1 MSLTNFSLPFGAL
14 TQSSVPWSPTVSPL
28 HPIHHQLAASTN
40 NLLYSPVD
48 HQQQPDD
55 GAAPPAGS
63 DFYKNNPYAPPQQT
77 SYQYSS
83 NNNNNNNNNSNG
95 RRKNTYLPP
104 IPPPGTRNT
113 QYHHQAQQQQQ
124 QQYHQHPPQQFSHIN
139 SHQQQQQQ
147 TQQHLAP
154 NNQNVVYK
162 TAVSSTSS
170 SSSSSTATSIASALT
185 SNSGSSNTR
194 TYGEGSYSRFPQPQN
209 NNNNNN
215 NNNNQQPPPLQQQQ
229 QQHQQYFN
237 SFASSKQNHQQ
248 TRITAGSSQGGVGAN
263 GAPTNAATNYGI
275 TGPNIETPAATYGV
289 AAVGNNADNSATQ
302 NPADNSN
309 DPYPDRP
316 PGFTRVQAGQGSRTG
331 VHAVLDYD
339 LEEGEVEDENYYD
352 AEDHGEAVKDG
363 SHKSSP
369 MPTVTPIQGP
379 IYLKNGTVPVVP
391 LFHYP
396 TFNNGSF
403 VQIPI
408 WWTAL
413 SVALGLD
420 VRGDLIKGV
429 PCIKRYHQLFC
440 PTAGNSYPIE
450 KIERFID
457 DNKALMRRMYG
468 DFEMNMDN
476 GGPRQQTKKRK
487 RRFIDEP
494 DIFLPPGAFPSFVA
508 DDEVEPHAEE
518 HGESYFGKLR
528 KKRQSNQGNRNQG
541 NRNAKQSNGPGGGG
555 ASPTGRLDACESKVE
570 IVTPYWAS
578 NSAGKIRAI
587 VNTQHFEQAIHQ
599 EICSK
604 AQTPRCVGE
613 CGCEQKYK
621 WHRLLAYD
629 PDNDCKGI
637 FMDWFLFPSCCVCRC
652 NP

>member
-1 MSLTNFSLPFGAL
+1 MALTNFTLPFGSL
-14 TQSSVPWSPTVSPL
+14 TQTAAAGPWSPTVSPL
-28 HPIHHQLAASTN
+28 HPIHHQLATNTN

-48 HQQQPDD
+48 HQQQPGD
-55 GAAPPAGS
+55 GAAPPPGS

-77 SYQYSS
+77 SYQHYNG
-83 NNNNNNNNNSNG
+83 NNNG

-104 IPPPGTRNT
+104 VPAPPGTRNT
-113 QYHHQAQQQQQ
+113 QYHVQQPSVAQQLP
-124 QQYHQHPPQQFSHIN
+124 QQYHHQQQHQQQFSHIN
-139 SHQQQQQQ
+139 NQQQQQ
-147 TQQHLAP
+147 
-154 NNQNVVYK
+154 NNNNGVYK
-162 TAVSSTSS
+162 TASS
-170 SSSSSTATSIASALT
+170 SSSATITSSLTASTASATS
-185 SNSGSSNTR
+185 SNVGPSSNTR
-194 TYGEGSYSRFPQPQN
+194 TYGEGSTAGAINFGIGTTTTN
-209 NNNNNN
+209 VE
-215 NNNNQQPPPLQQQQ
+215 QPPP
-229 QQHQQYFN
+229 
-237 SFASSKQNHQQ
+237 
-248 TRITAGSSQGGVGAN
+248 
-263 GAPTNAATNYGI
+263 
-275 TGPNIETPAATYGV
+275 
-289 AAVGNNADNSATQ
+289 ATQ
-302 NPADNSN
+302 YGGPSPPATANKAETLGNPISN
-309 DPYPDRP
+309 DAASTNDAYPDRP

-339 LEEGEVEDENYYD
+339 LEEGEEEEYYD
-352 AEDHGEAVKDG
+352 AEDQGEPVNKDG
-363 SHKSSP
+363 SHKSP

-440 PTAGNSYPIE
+440 PTAGNSYPID

-476 GGPRQQTKKRK
+476 GGPNQQTKKRR

-508 DDEVEPHAEE
+508 DDDVEPHDEE

-528 KKRQSNQGNRNQG
+528 NKRQANQGNRDGKQG
-541 NRNAKQSNGPGGGG
+541 NRNAKQTGPRSGQQ

-604 AQTPRCVGE
+604 AQTPRCSGE

>member
-1 MSLTNFSLPFGAL
+1 MALTNFSLPFGAL
-14 TQSSVPWSPTVSPL
+14 AQGAPWSATVSPL
-28 HPIHHQLAASTN
+28 HPIHQQLAANTN
-40 NLLYSPVD
+40 NLLYSPAD
-48 HQQQPDD
+48 HQQQPTDN
-55 GAAPPAGS
+55 GAPPPGS

-77 SYQYSS
+77 PPQQTSYQYNS
-83 NNNNNNNNNSNG
+83 NNNNNNG

-104 IPPPGTRNT
+104 IPPPGARNT
-113 QYHHQAQQQQQ
+113 QQQQFHNQQQQF
-124 QQYHQHPPQQFSHIN
+124 QHHQQFSHIN
-139 SHQQQQQQ
+139 TQHHQQQQQQ
-147 TQQHLAP
+147 HITQNI
-154 NNQNVVYK
+154 NNNNNNVFK
-162 TAVSSTSS
+162 TAISSGSA
-170 SSSSSTATSIASALT
+170 TATSIATAT
-185 SNSGSSNTR
+185 ATATANTNTR
-194 TYGEGSYSRFPQPQN
+194 TYGEGTYTRFPTVPTQNHN
-209 NNNNNN
+209 NNNINKDHQQ
-215 NNNNQQPPPLQQQQ
+215 QQPQFYNNFPSTPQQQQ
-229 QQHQQYFN
+229 QPAKRIN
-237 SFASSKQNHQQ
+237 TAAAAPSVSNPTPSQ
-248 TRITAGSSQGGVGAN
+248 TFPKYGV
-263 GAPTNAATNYGI
+263 PTNQA
-275 TGPNIETPAATYGV
+275 EKPAPTYGV
-289 AAVGNNADNSATQ
+289 TTSDNKADNTGLPTPNDSS
-302 NPADNSN
+302 SN

-316 PGFTRVQAGQGSRTG
+316 PGFTRVQAGQGSKTR

-339 LEEGEVEDENYYD
+339 LEEGEEEDYYD
-352 AEDHGEAVKDG
+352 AEDHGETVNKDG
-363 SHKSSP
+363 SPKTP
-369 MPTVTPIQGP
+369 MTVTPIQGP

-396 TFNNGSF
+396 SFNNGSF

-440 PTAGNSYPIE
+440 PTAGNSYPID

-457 DNKALMRRMYG
+457 ENKALMRRMYG
-468 DFEMNMDN
+468 DFEMNMSD

-494 DIFLPPGAFPSFVA
+494 DIFLPPGVFPTFVP
-508 DDEVEPHAEE
+508 DDKVEEHAEE
-518 HGESYFGKLR
+518 QGESYFGKLR
-528 KKRQSNQGNRNQG
+528 HKRQTNQG
-541 NRNAKQSNGPGGGG
+541 NRNAKQATNASGNG
-555 ASPTGRLDACESKVE
+555 STSTGRLDACESKIE

-604 AQTPRCVGE
+604 ARTSRCQGE

>member
-1 MSLTNFSLPFGAL
+1 MALTNFSLPFGAL
-14 TQSSVPWSPTVSPL
+14 TQSAGVAGPWSPTVSPL
-28 HPIHHQLAASTN
+28 HPIHHQLAANTN

-48 HQQQPDD
+48 HQQQPED
-55 GAAPPAGS
+55 GAAPPPGS

-77 SYQYSS
+77 SYQQF
-83 NNNNNNNNNSNG
+83 NSG

-104 IPPPGTRNT
+104 VTTTGTRNT
-113 QYHHQAQQQQQ
+113 QYHIQQPSVAIQQQQQQQ
-124 QQYHQHPPQQFSHIN
+124 QQYHHQQQQHLQHQFSHIN
-139 SHQQQQQQ
+139 NQQQQQHL
-147 TQQHLAP
+147 QQAQ
-154 NNQNVVYK
+154 NNNNAVFK
-162 TAVSSTSS
+162 TASS
-170 SSSSSTATSIASALT
+170 SSSATITSSLTASASSSTT
-185 SNSGSSNTR
+185 SNGPSSNTR
-194 TYGEGSYSRFPQPQN
+194 TYGEGSYSRFPQASN

-215 NNNNQQPPPLQQQQ
+215 NIVKESLAPQQQQ
-229 QQHQQYFN
+229 QQYYN
-237 SFASSKQNHQQ
+237 SFASTKQNHQQ
-248 TRITAGSSQGGVGAN
+248 SRLTVGSAQGGINFGLPKTNVEQPPPAPAAQYGPAN
-263 GAPTNAATNYGI
+263 GKGTPSSAAAAAAPGDSTNDA
-275 TGPNIETPAATYGV
+275 
-289 AAVGNNADNSATQ
+289 
-302 NPADNSN
+302 
-309 DPYPDRP
+309 YPDRP

-339 LEEGEVEDENYYD
+339 LEEGEEEDYYD
-352 AEDHGEAVKDG
+352 AEDQGEPVNKDG
-363 SHKSSP
+363 SHKST

-468 DFEMNMDN
+468 DFEMNMDD

-494 DIFLPPGAFPSFVA
+494 DIFLPPGAYPSFVA
-508 DDEVEPHAEE
+508 DDEVEPHDEE

-528 KKRQSNQGNRNQG
+528 TKRQANQGNRDGNPG
-541 NRNAKQSNGPGGGG
+541 NRNAKQTGPRSGQQ

-604 AQTPRCVGE
+604 AQTPRCIGE